1 MQGSALAFSV
11 VLSGC
16 GAKEAVSRTHST
28 AAQSQLR
35 CDCYEAA
42 PTNTAAADGS
52 TIRWSIRCTALHT
65 ATSSVNFWS

>member
-1 MQGSALAFSV
+1 MQGSMLAFCV

-28 AAQSQLR
+28 AAQSHLR

-42 PTNTAAADGS
+42 PLKIAPALLSTMRESMRWTA
-52 TIRWSIRCTALHT
+52 RHT
-65 ATSSVNFWS
+65 TKSLLNFSS

>member
-1 MQGSALAFSV
+1 MQGSMLAFSV

-35 CDCYEAA
+35 CDCYDAA
-42 PTNTAAADGS
+42 PLKMAPAFES
-52 TIRWSIRCTALHT
+52 TMRESRRCTARIT
-65 ATSSVNFWS
+65 TRSSLNFWS